1 MNILILGATGR
12 VGAESVRLAV
22 KRGHSV
28 TAFVRDPDKFR
39 VQVGGDIAKVAVGDL
54 SKPDTLDAALAA
66 PIDAV
71 LNAVGVD
78 PLKPSTFV
86 TDAARTVTQA
96 MKRAGL
102 KRYVAVSGT
111 ACMPKTALGRVAEV
125 VLGLTPVRHAL
136 RDHRGAFDIVTHADL
151 VWTLAGCPW
160 IKDIPAGPYTEHDIF
175 PGGMKTIAPA
185 DVADFLT
192 RTIDQPA
199 YHGRIVGI
207 WQ

>member
-1 MNILILGATGR
+1 
-12 VGAESVRLAV
+12 VGAEAVRLAV
-22 KRGHSV
+22 KRGHVV

-39 VQVGGDIAKVAVGDL
+39 KQMGGDLAKVAVGDL
-54 SKPDTLDAALAA
+54 SKPDSLDVALSAQ
-66 PIDAV
+66 IEAV
-71 LNAVGVD
+71 VNAVGVD

-86 TDAARTVTQA
+86 TDAARTVTRA
-96 MKRAGL
+96 MKQAGVV
-102 KRYVAVSGT
+102 RYVAVSGT
-111 ACMPKTALGRVAEV
+111 ACMRKTAMGRVAEAI
-125 VLGLTPVRHAL
+125 LSMTPVRHAL

-160 IKDIPAGPYTEHDIF
+160 IADIPAGRYHEYDIF
-175 PGGMKTIAPA
+175 PGGMKKIAPA

-199 YHGRIVGI
+199 YHQRIVGI

>member
-12 VGAESVRLAV
+12 VGAEAVRLAA
-22 KRGHSV
+22 KRGHVV

-39 VQVGGDIAKVAVGDL
+39 NQPGGDLAKIAVGDL
-54 SKPDTLDAALAA
+54 SRPDSLDAALAEK
-66 PIDAV
+66 IDAV

-102 KRYVAVSGT
+102 TRYVAVSGT
-111 ACMPKTALGRVAEV
+111 ACMKKTAMGRVAEAI
-125 VLGLTPVRHAL
+125 LSITPVRHAL
-136 RDHRGAFDIVTHADL
+136 RDHRGAFDIVTQADL

-160 IKDIPAGPYTEHDIF
+160 IADIPAGPYREHDIF
-175 PGGMKTIAPA
+175 PGGMKKIAPA

-192 RTIDQPA
+192 RTVDQPA
-199 YHGRIVGI
+199 YYQRIVGI